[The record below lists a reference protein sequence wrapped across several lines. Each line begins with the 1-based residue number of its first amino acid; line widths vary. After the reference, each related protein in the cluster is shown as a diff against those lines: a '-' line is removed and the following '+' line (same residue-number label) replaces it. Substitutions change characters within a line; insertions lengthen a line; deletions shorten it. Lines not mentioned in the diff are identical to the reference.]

1 MATDPGG
8 PSGPSLADGESSIR
22 DSWRL
27 VLGCFLISTGFN
39 AYALAP
45 ASLLPVLIAEFE
57 IGKSIAG
64 LAVSAVFLGWA
75 GLQLPGGWLIDRRD
89 NRRLVT
95 LGVAIL
101 AIASIG
107 GMLATGFWSFLLSRF
122 VGGASAVFVW
132 TACIGIVARTLPAG
146 HRGLGTSI
154 FVASGP
160 AGVTLA
166 QFAGPFLAN
175 LYGWRSVFGAYLL
188 LTLAGLPF
196 LWSGV
201 ETSVK
206 ETADISVREFLVVLR
221 DGRILLVSTVAF
233 CTYSLFLFFV
243 SWMPTYATE
252 ELLIDLAAAG
262 AITAV
267 VPAIGLVARPF
278 GGWLSDVFPERRP
291 ILVAAFVLSV
301 PLLYLVPQLRTA
313 RLFGV
318 GLLVGGI
325 TSQLGIGVVFT
336 YAGELAPANA
346 TGTTLALVNTF
357 AFSGA
362 LIAPVVI
369 GWTIDAYSWVFAF
382 GVAMVFAVL
391 GTMAAVAIGP
401 PSEQLTDSSGSRQP

>member
-1 MATDPGG
+1 MNIAGDN
-8 PSGPSLADGESSIR
+8 SSIR
-22 DSWRL
+22 ESWQL
-27 VLGCFLISTGFN
+27 ILGCFLISTGFN

-45 ASLLPVLIAEFE
+45 ASLLPLLIAEFE
-57 IGKSIAG
+57 ISKSIAG

-75 GLQLPGGWLIDRRD
+75 GLQLPGGWLIDIKD
-89 NRRLVT
+89 NRRLVYI
-95 LGVAIL
+95 GVAIL
-101 AIASIG
+101 ASASIG
-107 GMLATGFWSFLLSRF
+107 GILATGFWSFLFSRF

-132 TACIGIVARTLPAG
+132 TTCIGIVARTLPEE

-166 QFAGPFLAN
+166 QFAGPYLAN

-188 LTLAGLPF
+188 ITFAGLPF
-196 LWSGV
+196 LWTGV
-201 ETSVK
+201 DNNVHDT
-206 ETADISVREFLVVLR
+206 TGISVDEFFVVLR
-221 DGRILLVSTVAF
+221 DFRILLVSTVAF

-252 ELLIDLAAAG
+252 EMMIDLAAAG

-278 GGWLSDVFPERRP
+278 GGWLSDIFSERRP
-291 ILVAAFVLSV
+291 ILVAAFLLSV
-301 PLLYLVPQLRTA
+301 PLLYLLPRLQTA
-313 RLFGV
+313 RFFGV

-362 LIAPVVI
+362 LIAPVLI

-382 GVAMVFAVL
+382 GVAMVFAVF
-391 GTMAAVAIGP
+391 GTVAAIAIGSP
-401 PSEQLTDSSGSRQP
+401 TKDGIPD